1 MGNQKQ
7 EEEDNRRETAIASTG
22 SLQPNFKPV
31 GVTPQQLSKFQEL
44 HRRRLQ
50 IKAKS
55 KIHKKPKD
63 QTKNFHAEY
72 LNKLFLLIIDQ
83 AKRFC
88 AKYMNSA
95 CSQES
100 DSNTKVEDESV
111 PNSKSHSEND
121 NPFTLQDNDVV
132 QLATKKRQKLHWG
145 YVSNFHLRLIL
156 SINSFI
162 NRKAMSP
169 GHSF

>member
-7 EEEDNRRETAIASTG
+7 EEDEDNRRETAIASTR

-63 QTKNFHAEY
+63 Q
-72 LNKLFLLIIDQ
+72 

-111 PNSKSHSEND
+111 PNSKSHSEDD

-145 YVSNFHLRLIL
+145 LDTKERWE
-156 SINSFI
+156 
-162 NRKAMSP
+162 RKANM
-169 GHSF
+169 

>member
-7 EEEDNRRETAIASTG
+7 EEDEDNRRETAIASTR

-63 QTKNFHAEY
+63 QA
-72 LNKLFLLIIDQ
+72 Q
-83 AKRFC
+83 RFC

-111 PNSKSHSEND
+111 PNSKSHSEDD